1 MQPRRM
7 AVRKEQKVSRKQL
20 AQKVKP
26 TLLIHRQQKHLK
38 QKEQQIQNRQK
49 QQIQNRQKQQK
60 QRSLRRIRNR
70 GMFPQSLNGRR
81 WAEE

>member
-49 QQIQNRQKQQK
+49 QQK

-70 GMFPQSLNGRR
+70 GMFPQNLNGRR
-81 WAEE
+81 WAEG